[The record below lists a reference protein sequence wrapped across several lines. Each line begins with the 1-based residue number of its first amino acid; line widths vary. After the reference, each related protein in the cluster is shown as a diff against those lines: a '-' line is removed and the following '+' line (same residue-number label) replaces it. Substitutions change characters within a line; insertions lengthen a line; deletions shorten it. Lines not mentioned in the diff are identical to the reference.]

1 MNIPTR
7 ILAPALSILLA
18 VTPLAGATAHALPQN
33 DDESAYLATIDALFT
48 QTFTI
53 LSDCKA
59 YAVSQDQQAQCVV
72 DGYIELKSTWEGV
85 PVPTR
90 SKYIDGAFGRYLKN
104 SISNFHILN
113 TLVAETAG
121 GDGTYD
127 PKTVLSGSRV
137 GLMMRDKGLMAEVEY
152 CAQFDLLD
160 VVARLEDGVLRR
172 VNI

>member
-18 VTPLAGATAHALPQN
+18 VMPLAGATAHALPQN

-72 DGYIELKSTWEGV
+72 DGYIELKSTWDGV

-127 PKTVLSGSRV
+127 PKTVL
-137 GLMMRDKGLMAEVEY
+137 A
-152 CAQFDLLD
+152 DLD
-160 VVARLEDGVLRR
+160 RQQRYSAASSAGMKEFFSAFANEAGYTPGHST
-172 VNI
+172 